1 MLDNYIRADSVID
14 CVSDAKV
21 DLVVNNALEKLRE
34 RLDRE
39 MPDHIGIVW
48 KSIAGIVHERVSET
62 IAERIGAGIADIID
76 DAVMR
81 AGAEGEDP
89 HLTDLVDLDDA
100 NGREL
105 GAKIAEESYDTRVKF
120 FRGLLDGLTPDALTD
135 IQAEIVRS

>member
-1 MLDNYIRADSVID
+1 MLDNYIRADSIVD
-14 CVSDAKV
+14 CVSDAKIAV
-21 DLVVNNALEKLRE
+21 ILDNMMVKVRD

-39 MPDHIGIVW
+39 MPDEVGIIW
-48 KSIAGIVHERVSET
+48 KV
-62 IAERIGAGIADIID
+62 IAEPICSRVELFAADYLEPGIRDVID

-105 GAKIAEESYDTRVKF
+105 GEKLAEECHIKRVAF
-120 FRGLLDGLTPDALTD
+120 FRGLLDGMTPEALTD
-135 IQAEIVRS
+135 LQAEIVRR